1 MEQVNKMLEI
11 IQYATSGFWV
21 FCGSVIILA
30 LMLKVG
36 ALLILGLAAIIRG
49 GKVNIS

>member
-1 MEQVNKMLEI
+1 MLEI

-21 FCGSVIILA
+21 FCGTFRILA
-30 LMLKVG
+30 LVLKIA